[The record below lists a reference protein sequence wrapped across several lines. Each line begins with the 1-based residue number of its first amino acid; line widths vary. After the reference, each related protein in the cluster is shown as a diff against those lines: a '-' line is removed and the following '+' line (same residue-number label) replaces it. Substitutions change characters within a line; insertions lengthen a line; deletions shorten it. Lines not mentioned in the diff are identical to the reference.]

1 MEENSLLSELIES
14 ETFQKYVTLALIPI
28 SVILIL
34 WGIFLSVSYSS
45 FVKTAVEIDGVISD
59 VNIIH
64 GKSHDYLDA
73 YITYTVDGIEYEY
86 YYESYETEHNIH
98 RKDYEGLRVK
108 LLYDPENPAKVRL
121 PDRPPYAYSV
131 VMVIAGIAS
140 AVLYFV
146 LKKRYGSIQY

>member
-1 MEENSLLSELIES
+1 MKENSILSELMES

-34 WGIFLSVSYSS
+34 WGIFLSVSYRS
-45 FVKTAVEIDGVISD
+45 FVKTAVDGVITD
-59 VNIIH
+59 VNIIN

-73 YITYTVDGIEYEY
+73 YITYTVDGLEYEY
-86 YYESYETEHNIH
+86 YYDNYKTARIIN
-98 RKDYEGLRVK
+98 RRDYEGRHVK

-131 VMVIAGIAS
+131 VMVIAGVAS

-146 LKKRYGSIQY
+146 LKKRYGGIQF

>member
-1 MEENSLLSELIES
+1 MEENSLLSQAMES
-14 ETFQKYVTLALIPI
+14 ETFQKYVTIALIPI
-28 SVILIL
+28 SIILIL

-59 VNIIH
+59 VNIIN

-73 YITYTVDGIEYEY
+73 YITYTVDGVEYEY
-86 YYESYETEHNIH
+86 YYENYKTARIINRS
-98 RKDYEGLRVK
+98 DYEGLPVK
-108 LLYDPENPAKVRL
+108 LLYDPDNPVRVKM
-121 PDRPPYAYSV
+121 PNRPPYAQSV
-131 VMVIAGIAS
+131 IMIIAGIAS

>member
-1 MEENSLLSELIES
+1 MEENSLLNQAMES

-28 SVILIL
+28 SIILIL

-45 FVKTAVEIDGVISD
+45 FVKTAVEVNGVITD
-59 VNIIH
+59 VNIIN

-73 YITYTVDGIEYEY
+73 YITYTVDGVEYEY
-86 YYESYETEHNIH
+86 YYESYETAHIIH
-98 RKDYEGLRVK
+98 RRDYEGLAVK
-108 LLYDPENPAKVRL
+108 LLYDPKNPAKVRL
-121 PDRPPYAYSV
+121 PNRPPYAYSV

-146 LKKRYGSIQY
+146 LKKRYGGIQY

>member
-1 MEENSLLSELIES
+1 MEENSLLSQAMES

-45 FVKTAVEIDGVISD
+45 FVKTAVEVDGVISD
-59 VNIIH
+59 VNIIN

-73 YITYTVDGIEYEY
+73 YITYTVDGVEYEY
-86 YYESYETEHNIH
+86 YYENYKTARIIN
-98 RKDYEGLRVK
+98 RRDYEGLPVK

-121 PDRPPYAYSV
+121 PDRPPYAQSV
-131 VMVIAGIAS
+131 IMIIAGIAS

>member
-1 MEENSLLSELIES
+1 MEENSLFNQAMES

-28 SVILIL
+28 SIILIL

-45 FVKTAVEIDGVISD
+45 FVKTAVEVNGVITD
-59 VNIIH
+59 VNIIN

-73 YITYTVDGIEYEY
+73 YITYTVDGVEYEY
-86 YYESYETEHNIH
+86 YYESYETAHIIH
-98 RKDYEGLRVK
+98 CRDYEGLAVK
-108 LLYDPENPAKVRL
+108 LLYDPKNPAKVRL
-121 PDRPPYAYSV
+121 PNRPPYAYSV

-146 LKKRYGSIQY
+146 LKKRYGGIQY